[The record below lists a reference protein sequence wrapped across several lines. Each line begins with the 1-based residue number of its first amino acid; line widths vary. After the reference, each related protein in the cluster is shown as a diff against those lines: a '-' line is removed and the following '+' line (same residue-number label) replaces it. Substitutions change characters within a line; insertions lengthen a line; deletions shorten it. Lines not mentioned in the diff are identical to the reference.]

1 MHRLSTTRVEADAV
15 ANRPGKSVIQYTKR
29 QIRTFIRRLKMK
41 SNANNTTKKWKRVVF
56 GVLALAAFALT
67 VVQLTTRN
75 SVLADDTEMTFPSSA
90 EAGAALAK
98 AARSSDETALGK
110 ILGVDTKALLT
121 TGDHEAGK
129 AAMQAFAS
137 KYEKMNRWVDMTDG
151 SRVLYIGADNF
162 AFPVP
167 LAKNASGK
175 WYFDAVAGTE
185 ELRARE
191 IGRNELLAIDACA
204 ALADAQ
210 EIYFAAHGESA
221 EFAQHIVSTSGK
233 QDGLYWPVL
242 EQRVSSPLANL
253 GDFAGPSVAALAPDA
268 PLVIDGYKLRILTAQ
283 GDDAPGG
290 AQSYI
295 MNGKMTGG
303 FAILATPV
311 KYAETGIMTFM
322 SGIDGVVY
330 ERDLGP
336 DTAKIA
342 ASIQEFNPSDDW
354 LEVE

>member
-98 AARSSDETALGK
+98 AAKAGNETAVAE
-110 ILGVDTKALLT
+110 ILRLDPKVLLSA
-121 TGDHEAGK
+121 GDKEADK
-129 AAMQAFAS
+129 AALEAFAS

-167 LAKNASGK
+167 LAKNSSGK
-175 WYFDAVAGTE
+175 WYFDGVAGAE

-191 IGRNELLAIDACA
+191 IGRNELLTIDACT

-210 EIYFAAHGESA
+210 EMYFADSSNAS
-221 EFAQHIVSTSGK
+221 FAQRIISTSGK
-233 QDGLYWPVL
+233 QDGLYWL
-242 EQRVSSPLANL
+242 ASDNQAASPLASL
-253 GDFAGPSVAALAPDA
+253 SEFP
-268 PLVIDGYKLRILTAQ
+268 
-283 GDDAPGG
+283 
-290 AQSYI
+290 
-295 MNGKMTGG
+295 
-303 FAILATPV
+303 
-311 KYAETGIMTFM
+311 E
-322 SGIDGVVY
+322 
-330 ERDLGP
+330 
-336 DTAKIA
+336 
-342 ASIQEFNPSDDW
+342 AS
-354 LEVE
+354 L